1 MRILKLKLFSYALLT
16 LCSVPLLAQRPA
28 ISAIQNNYS
37 YTLPSVPNYG
47 IAPGS
52 LFVIYGS
59 NLSTVTA
66 PVLQSSAAPGVPL
79 TLNGVSASVS
89 VNGMTVPVPLY
100 YVSANQ
106 IAGILPSTV
115 PAGTANITV
124 TNNGQTSAPASIT
137 VVASDFGILTANN
150 LGNGQAAAYDANNKI
165 LSQTNSTSPG
175 RTIVLW
181 GSGVGSDTAND
192 DRIYPQKQN
201 NLTGIPMQVFIGGV
215 AAPILYRGRSQFPGV
230 DQINVTVPAGVATGC
245 YVSLA
250 VVSQNYVSN
259 STTLPI
265 AANGGTCSD
274 PNVEFTPAQL
284 ISLKSKNNVNIGTIF
299 LDQETRVSNNTVR
312 SIFRGKFLGYSKAAF
327 DVKTPSGAFIS
338 YGSCQIDSQNMNPT
352 HLNAGA
358 VLTVSGSGGQL
369 GMATL
374 STLSN
379 GSVGDYRGMLPA
391 GFIPNGGGTYNF
403 NNGSGSAAV
412 GPLVGASANVL
423 QPIVWTNM
431 GSLSAINK
439 AQGATVTWT
448 GGLAGTF
455 VAIQG
460 SVAGPAPDNT
470 NVAFSC
476 AAPASAGKFTI
487 PPSLLLAIP
496 AGIGKLVVNTVT
508 VPSTFTAS
516 GLDLGLVYAQVGTN
530 IPVTYQ

>member
-1 MRILKLKLFSYALLT
+1 MRTLKLTLFPYALLT
-16 LCSVPLLAQRPA
+16 LCSVPLLAQRPV

-79 TLNGVSASVS
+79 TLNGASASVS
-89 VNGMTVPVPLY
+89 INGMAVLVPLY

-115 PAGTANITV
+115 PAGNASITV
-124 TNNGQTSAPASIT
+124 TNNGQTSAPASIK

-150 LGNGQAAAYDANNKI
+150 LGNGQAAAYDASNKI

-175 RTIVLW
+175 QTIVIW
-181 GSGVGSDTAND
+181 GSGVGADTAND

-201 NLTGIPMQVFIGGV
+201 NLTNIPVQVFIGGV
-215 AAPILYRGRSQFPGV
+215 AAPVLYRGRSQFPGV
-230 DQINVTVPAGVATGC
+230 DQINVTVPSGVATGC
-245 YVSLA
+245 YVSLL

-265 AANGGTCSD
+265 AANVGTCFD

-284 ISLKSKNNVNIGTIF
+284 QSLKTKNNVNIGTIF
-299 LDQETRVSNNTVR
+299 MDQETRVSSNTVR
-312 SIFRGKFLGYSKAAF
+312 SIFRGKFLGFSKAAF
-327 DVKTPSGAFIS
+327 EVKTPSEAFIS
-338 YGSCQIDSQNMNPT
+338 YGSCQIDSQNINPT

-358 VLTVSGSGGQL
+358 ALIVSGPGGQL
-369 GMATL
+369 GTATL

-379 GSVGDYRGMLPA
+379 GSVGDYRGMLPT
-391 GFIPNGGGTYNF
+391 FLPNGGSTYNF

-412 GPLVGASANVL
+412 GPLVGASVTVL
-423 QPIVWTNM
+423 QPVVWTNM
-431 GSLSAINK
+431 NSLSAINR

-448 GGLAGTF
+448 GGVAGTF

-460 SVAGPAPDNT
+460 SAVGPAPDNT

-476 AAPASAGKFTI
+476 AAPVSAGRFTI
-487 PPSLLLAIP
+487 PPSLLLAVP
-496 AGIGKLVVNTVT
+496 AGTGKLVVNTVT
-508 VPSTFTAS
+508 IPRNFTAS
-516 GLDLGLVYAQVGTN
+516 GLDLGIAFAQVGTN
-530 IPVTYQ
+530 IPVAYQ